1 VYLIYI
7 LKKEDALETL
17 IWIENSYFKCFLL
30 VLSAPILLL
39 PIEPARLTYRYDIVI
54 NWGDITE
61 SE

>member
-1 VYLIYI
+1 MYLIYL

-30 VLSAPILLL
+30 VLSAPILL

-54 NWGDITE
+54 NWSDITE

>member
-30 VLSAPILLL
+30 VLSAPILL

>member
-1 VYLIYI
+1 MYLIYI

-30 VLSAPILLL
+30 VLSAPILL

>member
-1 VYLIYI
+1 MYLIYL

-30 VLSAPILLL
+30 VLSAPILL

>member
-1 VYLIYI
+1 VYLIYL

-30 VLSAPILLL
+30 VLSAPILL